1 MIVHNGC
8 SAAAHDTQYDTTTL
22 FYFVDVMK
30 CHVKPD
36 PTYSVH
42 LITSTVQLCSSLGTS
57 LNRFEM
63 ETALF
68 VLDKDGSGLI
78 SEGEFVDWYRG
89 SAASIP
95 TN

>member
-1 MIVHNGC
+1 MYVVSC
-8 SAAAHDTQYDTTTL
+8 R
-22 FYFVDVMK
+22 
-30 CHVKPD
+30 VKPN
-36 PTYSVH
+36 PTNSMH
-42 LITSTVQLCSSLGTS
+42 LITCTAQLCSSLGTS

>member
-1 MIVHNGC
+1 MHR
-8 SAAAHDTQYDTTTL
+8 A
-22 FYFVDVMK
+22 
-30 CHVKPD
+30 
-36 PTYSVH
+36 
-42 LITSTVQLCSSLGTS
+42 TSTPQLCSSLGTS

-78 SEGEFVDWYRG
+78 TEGEFVDWYRG
-89 SAASIP
+89 SAVLIP